1 MSNLTEQYCNQIET
15 ALKHYLPQTGGLQER
30 LVQSMTYSLLDGGKR
45 IRPIL
50 VLEFNRLCG
59 GSQEAAMPFACAV
72 EMVHTYSLI
81 HDDLPC
87 MDNDDMRRGKPS
99 NHKLYGEDM
108 ALLAGDALQALAFE
122 VMLSEESIAKAGAHR
137 AASAAGILGKAI
149 GAEGTKIPLE
159 TLRKMDE
166 GKTGALIS
174 ACVQMGCVLG
184 GGSEKELQAAREYA
198 DAIGLA
204 FQIVDDIL
212 DIEGDTATLG
222 KQVGSDVANDKSTY
236 VSILGM
242 QQAKVLVQQLT
253 QTAVHALESFQGDT
267 QYLKE
272 LAEYLAYRKK

>member
-1 MSNLTEQYCNQIET
+1 MELKAGKMMSNLTEQYCNQIET

-99 NHKLYGEDM
+99 NHKVFGEDM

-122 VMLSEESIAKAGAHR
+122 VMLSEESIAKAGAQR

-149 GAEGTKIPLE
+149 GADGMVGGQVIDLLSEGTKISLE

-174 ACVQMGCVLG
+174 ACTQMGCVLG
-184 GGSEKELQAAREYA
+184 GGSKAELQAAREYA
-198 DAIGLA
+198 GAIGLA
-204 FQIVDDIL
+204 FQIVDDIW
-212 DIEGDTATLG
+212 I
-222 KQVGSDVANDKSTY
+222 
-236 VSILGM
+236 
-242 QQAKVLVQQLT
+242 
-253 QTAVHALESFQGDT
+253 
-267 QYLKE
+267 LKE
-272 LAEYLAYRKK
+272 IPQHLASK

>member
-1 MSNLTEQYCNQIET
+1 VID
-15 ALKHYLPQTGGLQER
+15 
-30 LVQSMTYSLLDGGKR
+30 LL
-45 IRPIL
+45 
-50 VLEFNRLCG
+50 
-59 GSQEAAMPFACAV
+59 S
-72 EMVHTYSLI
+72 
-81 HDDLPC
+81 
-87 MDNDDMRRGKPS
+87 
-99 NHKLYGEDM
+99 
-108 ALLAGDALQALAFE
+108 
-122 VMLSEESIAKAGAHR
+122 
-137 AASAAGILGKAI
+137 
-149 GAEGTKIPLE
+149 EGTKIPLE

>member
-15 ALKHYLPQTGGLQER
+15 ALKHYLPKTGGLQEQ

-87 MDNDDMRRGKPS
+87 MDNDDMRRGKLS
-99 NHKLYGEDM
+99 NHKVYGEDM
-108 ALLAGDALQALAFE
+108 ALLAGDALQALA
-122 VMLSEESIAKAGAHR
+122 
-137 AASAAGILGKAI
+137 SAAGILGKAI
-149 GAEGTKIPLE
+149 GADGMVGGQVIDLLSEGKQISLE

-242 QQAKVLVQQLT
+242 QQAKALVQQLT
-253 QTAVHALESFQGDT
+253 QTAVHALEAFQGDT

-272 LAEYLAYRKK
+272 LAEYLASRKK